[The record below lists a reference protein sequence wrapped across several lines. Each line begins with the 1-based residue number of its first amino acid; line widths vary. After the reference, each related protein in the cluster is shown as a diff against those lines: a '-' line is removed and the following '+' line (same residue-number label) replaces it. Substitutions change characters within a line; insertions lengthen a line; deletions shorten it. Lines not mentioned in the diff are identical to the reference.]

1 MMFRALVALC
11 LVQVIVW
18 GQNQKEIEGCYD
30 YEVCVDPY
38 YCQSGSIDGNTIERN
53 YFYVSHFRVYPGCY
67 PIIHLSL

>member
-1 MMFRALVALC
+1 MILLI
-11 LVQVIVW
+11 QTIK

-53 YFYVSHFRVYPGCY
+53 YFYVS
-67 PIIHLSL
+67 